1 MLGGEEA
8 HPVSNYLIFR
18 GASGAEY
25 SYMPLSRAPLLKGR
39 SGNYVLARSG
49 HSGWE
54 IASAGEA
61 NDLGNAPWPGP
72 AADEMVLIRFNVSR
86 SAREAELAD
95 LVGVAE
101 GGAGQGL
108 RATG

>member
-8 HPVSNYLIFR
+8 YPVSNYLIFR

-49 HSGWE
+49 EGGWE
-54 IASAGEA
+54 IVSAGEA
-61 NDLGNAPWPGP
+61 VDLGTAAWPEPSGH
-72 AADEMVLIRFNVSR
+72 EMVLIRFNVSR
-86 SAREAELAD
+86 SAREAELTD
-95 LVGVAE
+95 LVSVADRAAE
-101 GGAGQGL
+101 GL

>member
-1 MLGGEEA
+1 MLEGEEA
-8 HPVSNYLIFR
+8 HPVLNYLIFR

-39 SGNYVLARSG
+39 SGNYVLARPG
-49 HSGWE
+49 EGGWDVV
-54 IASAGEA
+54 SAGEA
-61 NDLGNAPWPGP
+61 PDLGAAPWPEP
-72 AADEMVLIRFNVSR
+72 SAHEMVLIRFNVSR

-101 GGAGQGL
+101 GGAQHGL
-108 RATG
+108 RATA

>member
-1 MLGGEEA
+1 M
-8 HPVSNYLIFR
+8 SNYLIFR
-18 GASGAEY
+18 GASGAGY

-39 SGNYVLARSG
+39 SGNYVLARAG
-49 HSGWE
+49 DSGWE
-54 IASAGEA
+54 IVSAGEA
-61 NDLGNAPWPGP
+61 PDLGTAPWPDP

-95 LVGVAE
+95 LVSVAE
-101 GGAGQGL
+101 GGAQQGL